1 MRVEA
6 VHVYYVNHPCA
17 VGTIASNSLPTPVT
31 VNARTN
37 NVLNSAS
44 YTTRHVQHPHASMSS
59 RLRAGQMQH
68 IRSRLGRAVT
78 TRARHTHT
86 AQARLRTRPGTQS
99 ASPRVVAG
107 PHLAPVVHTAV
118 QSQLR
123 SFDEPSPRSRLTTVR
138 GHLLQSPCI
147 VPASV
152 LLSVA
157 PHVSALSPNRM
168 QYAPSTHRA
177 GAPDPALLN
186 VALPGPHTSSAA

>member
-6 VHVYYVNHPCA
+6 VHVYYVNHPWEQ
-17 VGTIASNSLPTPVT
+17 SHPTPYQRRSRSTHGQTIVELT
-31 VNARTN
+31 
-37 NVLNSAS
+37 S

-59 RLRAGQMQH
+59 TRLRAGQMQH

-123 SFDEPSPRSRLTTVR
+123 SFDEPSPRSRLTTIR

-177 GAPDPALLN
+177 VAPDPALLN
-186 VALPGPHTSSAA
+186 VALPGPHTIAAA

>member
-1 MRVEA
+1 MFITLTTRGNNRIQLLTNA
-6 VHVYYVNHPCA
+6 GHGQRTDKQCSVHP
-17 VGTIASNSLPTPVT
+17 
-31 VNARTN
+31 
-37 NVLNSAS
+37 LNSRR
-44 YTTRHVQHPHASMSS
+44 TRLDTRHVQHPHASMSS

-123 SFDEPSPRSRLTTVR
+123 SFDEPSPRSRLTTIR

-186 VALPGPHTSSAA
+186 VALPGPHTISAA